1 MSASLPTTDSTPTF
15 QYWIPMVVF
24 GALTVAEGYLP
35 LSMYPAAYIVKA
47 IAVTACLLVFRAPLA
62 DIRIDLSMRL
72 LVPSILIG
80 LVVCAAWIGID
91 KYVPYP
97 HLGERTAFDPTTLRS
112 SAWWAPFLAVRFYG
126 LVLMVPVM
134 EEVFWRSFLL
144 RYLTNANFR
153 QLPVGT
159 FSTSALMIML
169 AASALAHPEW
179 LVAIMASLA
188 YALWL
193 RRTRSLFGAIVA
205 HAVTNATLGAYVLV
219 TEDWQYW

>member
-1 MSASLPTTDSTPTF
+1 MSVRLPPSDSTPTF

-35 LSMYPAAYIVKA
+35 LSLYPAAYIVKA
-47 IAVTACLLVFRAPLA
+47 IAVTASLLVFRAPLA

-72 LVPSILIG
+72 LVPSVLIG

-97 HLGERTAFDPTTLRS
+97 HLGERTGFDPTTVRG

-134 EEVFWRSFLL
+134 EEIFWRSFLL

-153 QLPVGT
+153 QLPIGS
-159 FSTSALMIML
+159 FSTSMQN
-169 AASALAHPEW
+169 H
-179 LVAIMASLA
+179 
-188 YALWL
+188 
-193 RRTRSLFGAIVA
+193 
-205 HAVTNATLGAYVLV
+205 
-219 TEDWQYW
+219 